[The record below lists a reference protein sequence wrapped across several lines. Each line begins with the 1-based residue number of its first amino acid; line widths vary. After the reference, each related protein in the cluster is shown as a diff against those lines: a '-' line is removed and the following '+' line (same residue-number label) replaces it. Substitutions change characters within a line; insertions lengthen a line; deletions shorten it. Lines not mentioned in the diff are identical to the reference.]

1 MPFSFR
7 IVANCSSGGC
17 VCAWGEEAGARA
29 GYRLAAPAPNPAP
42 APYPALGH
50 SVQPS
55 PSQTGHIGSQI
66 FQKGTI
72 EYISLDRIKESLIK
86 GHRVTIHFLSLLRS
100 GFREVLEM
108 YQRNKLM
115 NYICRLFAGFKI
127 YSQINPFLIY
137 IPEVCSG
144 LAFRESLGHL
154 GSFPNLSLLLGTP
167 SPSLN

>member
-72 EYISLDRIKESLIK
+72 EYISLDRIIGSLIK

-100 GFREVLEM
+100 GFREVLVST
-108 YQRNKLM
+108 Y
-115 NYICRLFAGFKI
+115 
-127 YSQINPFLIY
+127 
-137 IPEVCSG
+137 
-144 LAFRESLGHL
+144 
-154 GSFPNLSLLLGTP
+154 
-167 SPSLN
+167 